1 MYAGGTND
9 GRYAQHGDSP
19 PGSEGS
25 PAGDYTDP
33 VIVIEDRYGD
43 GVRRSPKSTEKE
55 SARSTIAAGPQSA
68 TARQPATMKWLIA
81 LAGAAAL
88 ACIIAIYLTG
98 SRAPAPSSPEEK
110 EWVRTWVSSSSE
122 FRAAQ
127 CDMWDSNP
135 ERYLQIGVTSI
146 GHPADL
152 VRRMMDNAC

>member
-1 MYAGGTND
+1 
-9 GRYAQHGDSP
+9 
-19 PGSEGS
+19 
-25 PAGDYTDP
+25 
-33 VIVIEDRYGD
+33 
-43 GVRRSPKSTEKE
+43 
-55 SARSTIAAGPQSA
+55 
-68 TARQPATMKWLIA
+68 MKWLIA
-81 LAGAAAL
+81 LAGATAL
-88 ACIIAIYLTG
+88 ACIIVIYLTG